1 MATEPIHQV
10 ANGRWE
16 LRYRDPSG
24 RPRRMR
30 FATKREA
37 RDFSSDLRVR
47 SQQGTWT
54 APETGRLTLERWVDE
69 WWATVVHL
77 RPATRVRYERD
88 VRLHILPRFGLTQLA
103 RISPRDVRAWV
114 AEMTA
119 AGERASAV
127 RRRFS
132 VLRKDPGRRHC
143 HGNDPPQPLQ

>member
-47 SQQGTWT
+47 SQLGTWT
-54 APETGRLTLERWVDE
+54 SPETGRLTLERWVNE

-77 RPATRVRYERD
+77 HPATKVRYERD
-88 VRLHILPRFGLTQLA
+88 VRLHVLPRFGVTQLA
-103 RISPRDVRAWV
+103 RISPRRQSLGSRDDGGR
-114 AEMTA
+114 ESSFGCSPT
-119 AGERASAV
+119 
-127 RRRFS
+127 
-132 VLRKDPGRRHC
+132 VLRAPEDPG
-143 HGNDPPQPLQ
+143 